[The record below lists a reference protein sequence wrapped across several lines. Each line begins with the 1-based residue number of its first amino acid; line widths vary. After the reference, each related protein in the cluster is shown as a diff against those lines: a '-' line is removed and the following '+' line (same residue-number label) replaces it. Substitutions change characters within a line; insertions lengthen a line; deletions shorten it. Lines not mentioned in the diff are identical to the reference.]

1 MIAVHGLHGDRED
14 TWTTN
19 RIGDDQGRNWL
30 KDLLQKHYPGS
41 RILAFGYDASATRAG
56 ILTMGGIRE
65 KALQLL
71 DDLIQLRQA
80 SDPVRAMSCPRYRIG
95 LSESAR
101 ELIWPNPECLSSTS
115 IHRS

>member
-1 MIAVHGLHGDRED
+1 MIAVHGLHGDREG

-19 RIGDDQGRNWL
+19 RIGDEPGRNWL
-30 KDLLQKHYPGS
+30 KDPLHKHYPGS

-80 SDPVRAMSCPRYRIG
+80 SDPVRPMSCPRQRIG
-95 LSESAR
+95 LSKSAK
-101 ELIWPNPECLSSTS
+101 ELTWPNPEHLSSTS
-115 IHRS
+115 IHRP